1 MMLGALSL
9 IVNSGADSHKAS
21 MALNMDGT
29 CMQGLYLSSYQ
40 GSTLRHAVA
49 LLQLPIQCSVDAC
62 FHKRKT
68 MKEDARFECN
78 NTSTSS
84 IMMFSKFYD
93 AHTQALSIT
102 LVVSVADH
110 NGLRDHFL
118 YFFQVVTYSIGDGD
132 SNIYVWCHI
141 CCATDNRFA
150 AIQFC
155 IMQQSFDENA
165 FS

>member
-1 MMLGALSL
+1 
-9 IVNSGADSHKAS
+9 
-21 MALNMDGT
+21 
-29 CMQGLYLSSYQ
+29 MQGLYLSSYQ

-49 LLQLPIQCSVDAC
+49 LLQLLIQCSVDA
-62 FHKRKT
+62 HKRKI
-68 MKEDARFECN
+68 MKEDTRFECN
-78 NTSTSS
+78 TTSTSS
-84 IMMFSKFYD
+84 IMMFGKFCD
-93 AHTQALSIT
+93 AHPQTLSIT

-118 YFFQVVTYSIGDGD
+118 YFFQVVHIRSVGDGG
-132 SNIYVWCHI
+132 SNIYFWCHI

-155 IMQQSFDENA
+155 SKQQSFDENA